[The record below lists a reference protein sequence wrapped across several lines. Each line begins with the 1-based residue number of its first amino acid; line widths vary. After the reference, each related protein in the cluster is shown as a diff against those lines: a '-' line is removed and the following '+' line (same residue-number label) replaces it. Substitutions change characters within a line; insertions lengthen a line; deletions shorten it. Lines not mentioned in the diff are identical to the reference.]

1 MSVAARIE
9 ATCIWERGQ
18 AFHESRHIR
27 KATITCSYGKF
38 TQSFNHAIIELSFKN
53 VMTWTLVLP
62 PILIIILFIY
72 FCMRMLVK
80 HYMFEVVFSWQIEW
94 YCFPM
99 IDSILYFSSEDY
111 GNYVACFL
119 TRHIFPHEVLFVTTF
134 ICWDTGIVSN
144 LYF

>member
-27 KATITCSYGKF
+27 KATITCNYGKF

-80 HYMFEVVFSWQIEW
+80 HYMFEVFFHGKLNGTVF
-94 YCFPM
+94 P
-99 IDSILYFSSEDY
+99 
-111 GNYVACFL
+111 
-119 TRHIFPHEVLFVTTF
+119 
-134 ICWDTGIVSN
+134 
-144 LYF
+144 